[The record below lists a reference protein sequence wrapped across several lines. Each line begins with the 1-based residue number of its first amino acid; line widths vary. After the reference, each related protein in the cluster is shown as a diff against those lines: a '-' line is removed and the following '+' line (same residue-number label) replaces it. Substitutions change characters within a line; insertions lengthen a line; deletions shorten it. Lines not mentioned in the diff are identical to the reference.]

1 MDSLLGE
8 FAPATLPSS
17 LPTNP
22 IDIEPKRTED
32 LDDDLDDLITMLSSG
47 HRSSPQ
53 SARSSNQL
61 GQDSVDSH
69 VAELLAELKNTFNQ
83 SFEDLISDQT
93 LQERMMA
100 ISTELEPLSQ
110 QLPIASRA
118 LPSTVKDF
126 LKNLALKL
134 PIIRRVIPAYEK
146 EVEEKS
152 KILKQL
158 TDAKEEN
165 AKLKENLIKGKGK
178 EAEID
183 QEIGDLEKR
192 LEDARRRKQ
201 RLNDALQQGIIRQQN
216 IAANSKQWA
225 VNAKAVVAKLNS
237 LEAEYQTA
245 RSDSQL
251 LKEAWEGLQKT

>member
-1 MDSLLGE
+1 M
-8 FAPATLPSS
+8 
-17 LPTNP
+17 
-22 IDIEPKRTED
+22 
-32 LDDDLDDLITMLSSG
+32 
-47 HRSSPQ
+47 
-53 SARSSNQL
+53 
-61 GQDSVDSH
+61 V
-69 VAELLAELKNTFNQ
+69 
-83 SFEDLISDQT
+83 
-93 LQERMMA
+93 A

-134 PIIRRVIPAYEK
+134 PIICRVIPDYEK

-165 AKLKENLIKGKGK
+165 AKLKENLIKGKRK

-216 IAANSKQWA
+216 IAANFKQWT

-245 RSDSQL
+245 HSDSQL
-251 LKEAWEGLQKT
+251 LKEAWEGL